1 MCSSDLPA
9 ERFQSAR
16 ELRDTLLSISQGG
29 DFAAPAGATA
39 TVGLDVPSAQAPAQ
53 PQRAPESARPTPQ
66 PAKARSKAGRLV
78 AAAIVLA
85 AAGATV
91 WAQPWGRTLDS
102 DRLVSMVRS
111 GTVENIWITEAGA
124 EGGVQLVPVAALADV
139 QTPFVV
145 PLDEGEIPPL
155 VQRLR
160 EAGATVDVSWEVRRL
175 TDLAVTA
182 QTDNRYFG
190 SEGADVQSYALR
202 LAELEPES
210 QEAAALLLKVGE
222 RMAWDAAAAQADGS
236 PADARELID
245 DCLAL
250 VPQHP
255 RCVEVS
261 GAL

>member
-1 MCSSDLPA
+1 MI
-9 ERFQSAR
+9 QSG
-16 ELRDTLLSISQGG
+16 S
-29 DFAAPAGATA
+29 
-39 TVGLDVPSAQAPAQ
+39 
-53 PQRAPESARPTPQ
+53 
-66 PAKARSKAGRLV
+66 V
-78 AAAIVLA
+78 ANV
-85 AAGATV
+85 
-91 WAQPWGRTLDS
+91 
-102 DRLVSMVRS
+102 
-111 GTVENIWITEAGA
+111 WITEDGA
-124 EGGVQLVPVAALADV
+124 EGGVQLLPVATLVDV
-139 QTPFVV
+139 QTPFLI
-145 PLDEGEIPPL
+145 PLDETEIPSL

-160 EAGATVDVSWEVRRL
+160 DAGAAVDVSWEVRRL

-190 SEGADVQSYALR
+190 SEGSDVRSYALR